1 MFFASLKKLP
11 FVSTSTTAPRQN
23 NVDNSANSSGSASIR
38 SIEEL
43 PEAKVHIDG
52 AASSKEPGDSNELQ
66 QDERAAVFKGKT
78 MVGTMIALGLSMFLA
93 SLDITIVGTMLPKIV
108 EKFNALTLTGW
119 ITSAYILSTT
129 ALQPIYGKM
138 CQIYGHQYVL
148 LATHG
153 FFLVGS
159 VICGASKSANM
170 LIAGRVIAGVGG
182 SGLTSL
188 CFVVLGDFL
197 PTTKRPLY
205 FTIFEALWA
214 VSAVSGALLGGLFA
228 DKTGFEWGFY
238 INPCIQGVV
247 IVLVIIL
254 MRLPRPQGSAIEKL
268 KRIDFIGI
276 LTIITSI
283 VLLQLGLV
291 WGGQEYPWKSAAVI
305 ITLVLGFVFLFAFV
319 AVEWKLA
326 VEPIMPMR
334 LFKSRNASLAFIGQL
349 PFGIVFFLVL
359 FYYPLYL
366 SVIWNVSAISTGLYL
381 ISCVLSTTLTCI
393 ATCIVIAKT
402 GIYLQLLWCGQA
414 INATGIGLLALL
426 GTSPS
431 SGMIIGIPIIYGVGI
446 GLSMQPMLCC
456 VQNAVKQKD
465 VATTTSLFMTIRMMG
480 GALGLVIAQSIIQ
493 NQMSPRLD
501 NLVVKYPDQ
510 AATIK
515 GMIRNQSVIWESGVS
530 VDLRNALIEAYVQS
544 LNTMYYVFT
553 AFAGLSF
560 VLSLL
565 LKDAPLHKDF
575 NDSDDE

>member
-1 MFFASLKKLP
+1 
-11 FVSTSTTAPRQN
+11 
-23 NVDNSANSSGSASIR
+23 
-38 SIEEL
+38 
-43 PEAKVHIDG
+43 
-52 AASSKEPGDSNELQ
+52 
-66 QDERAAVFKGKT
+66 

-465 VATTTSLFMTIRMMG
+465 VATTTSLFMAIRMMG